1 MSFLVCLAV
10 GFLYFTN
17 LIYEIQTGLGKQFI
31 FTPWTGFLFCS
42 IIFIFIIIIS
52 YIWNSLAVRY
62 GFFYNLRFY
71 LSFHH
76 TFYSVKSPATLPF
89 YSIPNTICVQLVNDD
104 INVFKIYIRRCHI
117 YQISNDIVFSLFLT
131 KKKNAVKALYLTD

>member
-31 FTPWTGFLFCS
+31 FTPWTGFLFCF
-42 IIFIFIIIIS
+42 IIFFLILFFIFEILLFFSMFFIIF
-52 YIWNSLAVRY
+52 R
-62 GFFYNLRFY
+62 YNLRFY

-104 INVFKIYIRRCHI
+104 INVFKIYTRRYHI
-117 YQISNDIVFSLFLT
+117 YQISKDIVFSLFLT
-131 KKKNAVKALYLTD
+131 EKKMR